1 VKYFSQQLEV
11 TLRKTLLT
19 PTLAWV
25 AAAGGALLLA
35 VAAPSETTMMGRVPS
50 PASQRFG
57 APGQVPADR
66 LLAFVGFERSQRGEI
81 NSWIQGLGL
90 CEPEQAI
97 PWIKMP
103 VLKDPGDDAGRRA
116 VERRLLDT
124 HSAKQGARVVPVFTD
139 RDRFIREAGLSG
151 RDHAS
156 VLVIS
161 RDGQVLAKAEG
172 RFDPDRAT
180 ALRQTLLGT
189 EGAFV
194 QAPAP
199 VTP

>member
-1 VKYFSQQLEV
+1 VKYFSQQQEV
-11 TLRKTLLT
+11 TMRKTLLT

-25 AAAGGALLLA
+25 AAAGGALMLA

-50 PASQRFG
+50 PASHRFG